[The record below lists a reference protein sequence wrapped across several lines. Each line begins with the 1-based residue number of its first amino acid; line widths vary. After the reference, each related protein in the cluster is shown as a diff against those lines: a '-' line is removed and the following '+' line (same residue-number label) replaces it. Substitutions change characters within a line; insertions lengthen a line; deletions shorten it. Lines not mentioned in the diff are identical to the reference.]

1 MRRTSIFVG
10 AAAIAITALWA
21 SGIGTIGGR
30 AAADTG
36 PPAPPAS
43 SHFRARVTNEWFP
56 LTPGARYVYI
66 GVKDAK
72 AARDVVVV
80 THQTRTIAGVPCV
93 TVRDRLYLNGVLAE
107 RTTDWYSQ
115 DDRGN
120 VWYFGEETAELS
132 PQGRV
137 LNTDGSWTAGV
148 GGARPGVYI
157 TAQPTIGPAYL
168 QEYYKG
174 HAEDHF
180 KAIALLG
187 TVAHPQVKTTLV
199 TEEWTPLEP
208 AVIDH
213 KFYVRG
219 TGTILEQTE
228 RGGDERLE
236 LRSLTRGS

>member
-1 MRRTSIFVG
+1 MKRTLLVVG
-10 AAAIAITALWA
+10 AATIAIAA
-21 SGIGTIGGR
+21 GR
-30 AAADTG
+30 AAAETG
-36 PPAPPAS
+36 PPTLPAS
-43 SHFRARVTNEWFP
+43 SHFSAKVTNEWFP
-56 LTPGARYVYI
+56 LTPGARYVYV

-72 AARDVVVV
+72 AARDVLVV
-80 THQTRTIAGVPCV
+80 THQTRTINGVPCI

-120 VWYFGEETAELS
+120 VWYFGEDTAELS

-137 LNTDGSWTAGV
+137 LNTAGSWTAGV
-148 GGARPGVYI
+148 DGARPGVYI
-157 TAQPTIGPAYL
+157 TAHPVIGRAYL

-174 HAEDHF
+174 QAEDHF
-180 KAIALLG
+180 KAVALLG
-187 TVAHPQVKTTLV
+187 TVARPQVKTTLV

-219 TGTILEQTE
+219 VGTVLEQTE

-236 LRSLTRGS
+236 LRSLTRGA